1 MKKAVSLLLS
11 VIVGSTVSVAAV
23 STAQADENTV
33 ATIATRAPEYSV
45 EITDTTT
52 GRTVPVVLDSDDVKI
67 TKTEITA
74 VEGISRGYS
83 LLSDATERT
92 YTESVQIDVGDQ
104 VAAAF
109 GLDAAHVEPSS
120 NIRALSSDSGFST
133 KNSDVKVTAGLT
145 YSANAGNNT
154 VKVSRAFG
162 STVNK
167 GSYYVQRRHFFWS
180 NPGNGRVKTYHPT
193 VGSWN
198 YSVSDSWAGYNGS
211 NPPYA
216 ITDAFV
222 RVYGM
227 DGQVQI
233 SVMTYQV

>member
-1 MKKAVSLLLS
+1 LASES
-11 VIVGSTVSVAAV
+11 GS
-23 STAQADENTV
+23 
-33 ATIATRAPEYSV
+33 
-45 EITDTTT
+45 
-52 GRTVPVVLDSDDVKI
+52 
-67 TKTEITA
+67 
-74 VEGISRGYS
+74 
-83 LLSDATERT
+83 
-92 YTESVQIDVGDQ
+92 
-104 VAAAF
+104 
-109 GLDAAHVEPSS
+109 
-120 NIRALSSDSGFST
+120 ST

-167 GSYYVQRRHFFWS
+167 GSYYVKSRDFFWR
-180 NPGNGRVKTYHPT
+180 NPGNFGVKTYHPT

-198 YSVSDSWAGYNGS
+198 YSVTDNWAGYNGS

-227 DGQVQI
+227 DGQVRI
-233 SVMTYQV
+233 SVTYRV

>member
-227 DGQVQI
+227 DGQVRI
-233 SVMTYQV
+233 SVTYQV